1 MFLKREVSIHRYH
14 AHAEQCLVMA
24 SRAST
29 AALRTEYMTLA
40 EQWRSMAADADA
52 LEQMREHLAAENE
65 NRAFSISK

>member
-1 MFLKREVSIHRYH
+1 
-14 AHAEQCLVMA
+14 MA

-52 LEQMREHLAAENE
+52 LEQMRERLAAENE
-65 NRAFSISK
+65 NRRHSARRNHGTRVWPMTFN

>member
-1 MFLKREVSIHRYH
+1 
-14 AHAEQCLVMA
+14 MA

-29 AALRTEYMTLA
+29 AALRTEYMVLA